1 MLKGHP
7 KGLLVAFF
15 ANMGER
21 FGFYTMMA
29 CLVFYLQAKF
39 DMSAS
44 SAGEVY
50 SWFYFGI
57 YGAALIGGL
66 IADGTRNYKGTIMF
80 GILTMLGGY
89 VIMSYPIQGNSA
101 FIITMAG
108 LSVIALGNGL
118 FKGNLQ
124 AIVGQM
130 YDDPKYEKLRDSA
143 FSVFYMGINMGALV
157 APFAANGIR
166 NWYLRSQ
173 GLAYNANLQSY
184 AAKFNIGELPIIN
197 TLDYTGADTIAPA
210 GQALEGF
217 AMLSH
222 DMMGTDFTSLTT
234 FVKQY
239 LESFAT
245 GYNYA
250 FGIAAGSMVISLV
263 VFAIFKRMLPDKKKE
278 AVAEDSNTSK
288 EKAAVKKGA
297 STIFKIIVSLGMM
310 AGTAVLFQFLFDKF
324 SLGMAI
330 GLFFAFVS
338 WIYMSSTK
346 EERPRLNALLLVFM
360 VVIFFWMSFHQNGLT
375 LSMFARDYTMAAVP
389 PITNMFFTLPSL
401 LCIFA
406 FILGLVQVIKKR
418 NKIRNKF
425 IGLAAMAVGGGL
437 GYYLFS
443 NFDAENPIE
452 PEIFQSFNP
461 IFIVFLTPVVLYL
474 FAWLRKRNIE
484 PSTPRKIGIG
494 MILAGLGFVVMI
506 LGSMGLDSPNTLAGT
521 PSPDRIS
528 VYWLINTYLVLTIAE
543 LFLSPMGISFVSK
556 VSPSRFQGLMQGGW
570 LLATAVGNKL
580 LFVGSTLWEDID
592 LWQLWAIFVLCCL
605 VSAAFVFAI
614 MKRLE
619 RATK

>member
-29 CLVFYLQAKF
+29 CLVFYLQAKYN
-39 DMSAS
+39 MNATA
-44 SAGEVY
+44 AGDVY

-66 IADGTRNYKGTIMF
+66 IADGTRNYKGTILF
-80 GILTMLGGY
+80 GIVTMLGGY
-89 VIMSYPIQGNSA
+89 VFMTVPGLALPFTI
-101 FIITMAG
+101 AG

-166 NWYLRSQ
+166 NWYLKSQ
-173 GLAYNANLQSY
+173 GFAYNADLQSY
-184 AAKFNIGELPIIN
+184 AAKFNTGELPIIN
-197 TLDYTGADTIAPA
+197 TLEYTGADKIFVGESVP
-210 GQALEGF
+210 GF
-217 AMLSH
+217 AQRASE
-222 DMMGTDFTSLTT
+222 MMANANVSSLTE
-234 FVKQY
+234 FVKHY
-239 LESFAT
+239 LEAFAT

-250 FGIAAGSMVISLV
+250 FGIAAFSMVISMV
-263 VFAIFKRMLPDKKKE
+263 IFVFFKKMLPDKKSQIAE
-278 AVAEDSNTSK
+278 AE
-288 EKAAVKKGA
+288 AASGGGQNKTEAIGKSSLVK
-297 STIFKIIVSLGMM
+297 ILVSLGIM
-310 AGTAVLFQFLFDKF
+310 AGTAVVFHFLLDKF

-338 WIYMSSTK
+338 WIYLSSTK

-375 LSMFARDYTMAAVP
+375 LSMFARDYTANSVE
-389 PITNMFFTLPSL
+389 PITNMLFTLPSL

-406 FILGLVQVIKKR
+406 FILGLVQVVKR
-418 NKIRNKF
+418 NNKSTSRLF
-425 IGLAAMAVGGGL
+425 GAVAMIAGAGV
-437 GYYLFS
+437 GYYLYS
-443 NFDAENPIE
+443 RFDALNAIE

-461 IFIVFLTPVVLYL
+461 IFIVFLTPVILAL
-474 FAWLRKRNIE
+474 FTWLRNRNIE

-506 LGSMGLDSPNTLAGT
+506 FSSFGLDSPLTLAGT
-521 PSPDRIS
+521 PSPDRVS

-580 LFVGSTLWEDID
+580 LFVGSTLWEKIE
-592 LWQLWAIFVLCCL
+592 LWQLWAIFVMCCL
-605 VSAAFVFAI
+605 VSAAFVFSI

>member
-29 CLVFYLQAKF
+29 CLVFYLQAKYN
-39 DMSAS
+39 MTAS
-44 SAGEVY
+44 TAGDVY

-66 IADGTRNYKGTIMF
+66 IADGTRNYKGTIFF

-89 VIMSYPIQGNSA
+89 IIMTVPGLTLPFTI
-101 FIITMAG
+101 AG

-166 NWYLRSQ
+166 NWFLRSQ
-173 GLAYNANLQSY
+173 GFSYNADLQSY
-184 AAKFNIGELPIIN
+184 AAKFNIGELPLIHTI
-197 TLDYTGADTIAPA
+197 DYTGVGDIVSKN
-210 GQALEGF
+210 QQLDGF
-217 AMLSH
+217 ASLSAN
-222 DMMGTDFTSLTT
+222 MMGDSYSSLTL
-234 FVKQY
+234 FVKDY

-250 FGIAAGSMVISLV
+250 FGIAAGSMIISLV
-263 VFAIFKRMLPDKKKE
+263 IFSIFRRMLPDKSKE
-278 AVAEDSNTSK
+278 AHAAGTENASASAEKKD
-288 EKAAVKKGA
+288 AAAGNIA
-297 STIFKIIVSLGMM
+297 KILVSLGFM
-310 AGTAVLFQFLFDKF
+310 AATAVLFHFLLDKF

-375 LSMFARDYTMAAVP
+375 LSMFARDYTNDAVP
-389 PITNMFFTLPSL
+389 PVTNMLFTLPTL
-401 LCIFA
+401 LAIFA
-406 FILGLVQVIKKR
+406 VILGLVQVVKR
-418 NKIRNKF
+418 KNKGSNRIIGF
-425 IGLAAMAVGGGL
+425 IAIAAGIIA
-437 GYYLFS
+437 GYFLYSRFEG
-443 NFDAENPIE
+443 ENPIE

-461 IFIVFLTPVVLYL
+461 IFIVFLTPVILAL
-474 FAWLRKRNIE
+474 FSWLRKRNIE

-506 LGSMGLDSPNTLAGT
+506 LSSVDLPSPSSLAGA
-521 PSPDRIS
+521 PSPERVS

-580 LFVGSTLWEDID
+580 LFVGSSLWEQID
-592 LWQLWAIFVLCCL
+592 LWQLWVIFVLCCL
-605 VSAAFVFAI
+605 LSAAFVFSI

>member
-29 CLVFYLQAKF
+29 CLVFYLQAKYNMNAT
-39 DMSAS
+39 D
-44 SAGEVY
+44 AGEVY

-66 IADGTRNYKGTIMF
+66 IADGTRNYKGTIFF

-89 VIMSYPIQGNSA
+89 IIMTVPGLPMLYTI
-101 FIITMAG
+101 AG

-130 YDDPKYEKLRDSA
+130 YDHPKYEKLRDSA

-166 NWYLRSQ
+166 NWYLRTQ
-173 GLAYNANLQSY
+173 GFTYNADLQSY
-184 AAKFNIGELPIIN
+184 AAKFNIGELPLIN
-197 TLDYTGADTIAPA
+197 TIDYTGIGDIVSKN
-210 GQALEGF
+210 QQLDGF
-217 AMLSH
+217 APLAS
-222 DMMGTDFTSLTT
+222 DMMGTHINSLTL
-234 FVKQY
+234 FVKDY
-239 LESFAT
+239 LDAFAT

-250 FGIAAGSMVISLV
+250 FGIAAGSMIISLV
-263 VFAIFKRMLPDKKKE
+263 IFSIFRRMLPDKKKE
-278 AVAEDSNTSK
+278 AQATEELGQEIRETSK
-288 EKAAVKKGA
+288 AGAGNIVK
-297 STIFKIIVSLGMM
+297 ILVSLGFM
-310 AGTAVLFQFLFDKF
+310 AATAIIFHFLLDNF
-324 SLGMAI
+324 SLGMAV

-338 WIYMSSTK
+338 WIYLSSTK
-346 EERPRLNALLLVFM
+346 EERPRLNALLLVFL

-375 LSMFARDYTMAAVP
+375 LSMFARDYTNDAVP
-389 PITNMFFTLPSL
+389 PVTNLFFTLPTL

-406 FILGLVQVIKKR
+406 FILGLVQLVKR
-418 NKIRNKF
+418 SNKASNRLYGI
-425 IGLAAMAVGGGL
+425 LAMAAGVVV
-437 GYYLFS
+437 GYYLYSRFEGS
-443 NFDAENPIE
+443 NPIE

-461 IFIVFLTPVVLYL
+461 IFIVFLTPVILAL
-474 FAWLRKRNIE
+474 FSWLRKRNIE

-506 LGSMGLDSPNTLAGT
+506 LSSIDLPSPTSLAGA
-521 PSPDRIS
+521 PSPERVS
-528 VYWLINTYLVLTIAE
+528 VYWLISTYLVLTIAE

-580 LFVGSTLWEDID
+580 LFVGSTLWEKID
-592 LWQLWAIFVLCCL
+592 LWQLWVIFVACCL
-605 VSAAFVFAI
+605 LSAAFVFSI

>member
-1 MLKGHP
+1 MTVP
-7 KGLLVAFF
+7 GLTLPF
-15 ANMGER
+15 
-21 FGFYTMMA
+21 
-29 CLVFYLQAKF
+29 
-39 DMSAS
+39 
-44 SAGEVY
+44 
-50 SWFYFGI
+50 
-57 YGAALIGGL
+57 
-66 IADGTRNYKGTIMF
+66 TI
-80 GILTMLGGY
+80 
-89 VIMSYPIQGNSA
+89 
-101 FIITMAG
+101 AG

-130 YDDPKYEKLRDSA
+130 YDDPKYDKLRDSA

-173 GLAYNANLQSY
+173 GFLYNSDLQSY
-184 AAKFNIGELPIIN
+184 AAKFNVGELPLIQ
-197 TLDYTGADTIAPA
+197 TLDFTGADKIAA
-210 GQALEGF
+210 GEGF
-217 AMLSH
+217 PGFAQRASE
-222 DMMGTDFTSLTT
+222 MMATADFTSLTG
-234 FVKQY
+234 FVQKY
-239 LESFAT
+239 LEAFAT

-250 FGIAAGSMVISLV
+250 FGIAAASMIISFV
-263 VFAIFKRMLPDKKKE
+263 VFVIFKKMLPDKGAEAKE
-278 AVAEDSNTSK
+278 AAAADNGAKQKDLSK
-288 EKAAVKKGA
+288 SGSKGL
-297 STIFKIIVSLGMM
+297 IKVVVSLGIMTV
-310 AGTAVLFQFLFDKF
+310 TAVIFHFLLDSF

-338 WIYMSSTK
+338 WIYLGSTK
-346 EERPRLNALLLVFM
+346 EERPRLNALFLVFI

-375 LSMFARDYTMAAVP
+375 LSMFARDYTANMVP
-389 PITNMFFTLPSL
+389 PETNMLFTLPSL

-406 FILGLVQVIKKR
+406 FVLGLVQVLKR
-418 NKIRNKF
+418 KNKSSNRL
-425 IGLAAMAVGGGL
+425 IGFAAIAAGL
-437 GYYLFS
+437 GVGYYLYSGFES
-443 NFDAENPIE
+443 LNGIE

-461 IFIVFLTPVVLYL
+461 IFIVFLTPVILAL
-474 FAWLRKRNIE
+474 FTWLRNRKIE

-506 LGSMGLDSPNTLAGT
+506 FSSFGLESPSSLAGT

-580 LFVGSTLWEDID
+580 LFVGSTLWEKIE
-592 LWQLWAIFVLCCL
+592 LWQLWMIFVLCCV
-605 VSAAFVFAI
+605 VSAAFVFSI

>member
-29 CLVFYLQAKF
+29 CLVFYLQAKYN
-39 DMSAS
+39 MSAS
-44 SAGEVY
+44 TAGDVY

-66 IADGTRNYKGTIMF
+66 IADGTRNYKGTIFF

-89 VIMSYPIQGNSA
+89 IIMTVPGLTLPVTI
-101 FIITMAG
+101 AG

-173 GLAYNANLQSY
+173 GFSYNADLQSY
-184 AAKFNIGELPIIN
+184 AAKFNIGELPLIHTI
-197 TLDYTGADTIAPA
+197 DYTGIGNIVSEA
-210 GQALEGF
+210 QQLEGF
-217 AMLSH
+217 AALSSN
-222 DMMGTDFTSLTT
+222 MMGANFDSLTL
-234 FVKQY
+234 FVRQY

-250 FGIAAGSMVISLV
+250 FGIAAGSMIISLV
-263 VFAIFKRMLPDKKKE
+263 IFSIFRNMLPDKTKE
-278 AVAEDSNTSK
+278 AHADTAGAS
-288 EKAAVKKGA
+288 AGGGPAVKIGA
-297 STIFKIIVSLGMM
+297 GNLAKIFVSLGFM
-310 AGTAVLFQFLFDKF
+310 AATAILFHFLFDKF

-338 WIYMSSTK
+338 WIYMSSTR

-375 LSMFARDYTMAAVP
+375 LSMFARDYTNDAVP
-389 PITNMFFTLPSL
+389 PVTNMLFTLPSL

-406 FILGLVQVIKKR
+406 FILGLVQVLKR
-418 NKIRNKF
+418 NNKSRNRL
-425 IGLAAMAVGGGL
+425 IGIGAMAAGAGV

-443 NFDAENPIE
+443 NFDSQNPIE

-461 IFIVFLTPVVLYL
+461 IFIVFLTPVILAL
-474 FAWLRKRNIE
+474 FSWLRKRNIE

-506 LGSMGLDSPNTLAGT
+506 LSSVDLPSPSSLAGA
-521 PSPDRIS
+521 PSPERVS

-580 LFVGSTLWEDID
+580 LFVGSTLWETTD
-592 LWQLWAIFVLCCL
+592 LWQLWAIFVICCL
-605 VSAAFVFAI
+605 LSAAFVFAI

>member
-39 DMSAS
+39 NMTAS
-44 SAGEVY
+44 SAGDVY

-66 IADGTRNYKGTIMF
+66 IADGTRNYKGTIFF

-89 VIMSYPIQGNSA
+89 IIMTVPGLTLPVTI
-101 FIITMAG
+101 AG

-166 NWYLRSQ
+166 NWYLNSQ
-173 GLAYNANLQSY
+173 AFSYNANLQSY
-184 AAKFNIGELPIIN
+184 AAKFNVGELPVIN
-197 TLDYTGADTIAPA
+197 TLDYTGIGKIVTENQQLD
-210 GQALEGF
+210 GF
-217 AMLSH
+217 ARLAG
-222 DMMGTDFTSLTT
+222 DMMGTNFSSLTT
-234 FVKQY
+234 FVTEY
-239 LESFAT
+239 LEAFAT

-250 FGIAAGSMVISLV
+250 FGIAAVSMVISMV
-263 VFAIFKRMLPDKKKE
+263 VFMIWRKMLPDKSKE
-278 AVAEDSNTSK
+278 AHEGTAEATENKKSGSK
-288 EKAAVKKGA
+288 VGA
-297 STIFKIIVSLGMM
+297 GNMAKILVSLGFM
-310 AGTAVLFQFLFDKF
+310 AATAVVFHFLLDKF
-324 SLGMAI
+324 SLGMAV

-338 WIYMSSTK
+338 WIYMSSTR

-375 LSMFARDYTMAAVP
+375 LSMFARDYTNDAVP
-389 PITNMFFTLPSL
+389 PVTNMLFTLPTL
-401 LCIFA
+401 LTIFA
-406 FILGLVQVIKKR
+406 FILGLVQVLKR
-418 NKIRNKF
+418 KNKGSNRL
-425 IGLAAMAVGGGL
+425 IGFAAMAAGAGV
-437 GYYLFS
+437 GYYLFTR
-443 NFDAENPIE
+443 FDAQNPIE

-461 IFIVFLTPVVLYL
+461 IFIVFLTPVILAL
-474 FAWLRKRNIE
+474 FSWLRKRNIE

-506 LGSMGLDSPNTLAGT
+506 LSSVDLQSPSSLAGA
-521 PSPDRIS
+521 PSPERVS

-580 LFVGSTLWEDID
+580 LFVGSTLWEQID
-592 LWQLWAIFVLCCL
+592 LWQLWLIFVACCL
-605 VSAAFVFAI
+605 LSAAFVFAI

>member
-66 IADGTRNYKGTIMF
+66 IADGTRNYKGTILF
-80 GILTMLGGY
+80 GIVTMLGGY
-89 VIMSYPIQGNSA
+89 IIMSYPIQGNSA
-101 FIITMAG
+101 LLITIAG

-173 GLAYNANLQSY
+173 GLSYNADLQSY

-197 TLDYTGADTIAPA
+197 TLDYTGAEAIAPK
-210 GQALEGF
+210 GQELDGF
-217 AMLSH
+217 AVLTKN
-222 DMMGTDFTSLTT
+222 MMGVDFTSLTG
-234 FVKQY
+234 FVKDY
-239 LESFAT
+239 LEAFAT

-250 FGIAAGSMVISLV
+250 FGIAAGAMVISLV
-263 VFAIFKRMLPDKKKE
+263 VFTLFKKMLPDRGKEAKEAAKTEKKE
-278 AVAEDSNTSK
+278 PIAKV
-288 EKAAVKKGA
+288 GA
-297 STIFKIIVSLGMM
+297 GTLIKVLVSLGMM
-310 AGTAVLFQFLFDKF
+310 AATAVLFHFVFDKF
-324 SLGMAI
+324 SLGMAV

-375 LSMFARDYTMAAVP
+375 LSMFARDYTADMVP
-389 PITNMFFTLPSL
+389 PFTNMFFTLPSL

-406 FILGLVQVIKKR
+406 FILGLVQVIKKD
-418 NKIRNKF
+418 NKSKNKL

-437 GYYLFS
+437 GFYLYS
-443 NFDAENPIE
+443 NFDSLNAIE

-461 IFIVFLTPVVLYL
+461 IFIVFLTPVILYL
-474 FAWLRKRNIE
+474 FSWLRKRNME

-494 MILAGLGFVVMI
+494 MILAALGFVVMI
-506 LGSMGLDSPNTLAGT
+506 VGSMGLESPLSLAGT
-521 PSPDRIS
+521 PSPDRVS

-580 LFVGSTLWEDID
+580 LFVGSDLWEKID

-605 VSAAFVFAI
+605 LSAAFVFLI

>member
-1 MLKGHP
+1 MFKGHP
-7 KGLLVAFF
+7 KGLVVAFF

-29 CLVFYLQAKF
+29 CLVFYLQAKYN
-39 DMSAS
+39 MNATV
-44 SAGEVY
+44 AGDIY

-66 IADGTRNYKGTIMF
+66 IADGTRNYKGTIFF

-89 VIMSYPIQGNSA
+89 VVMTVPGLSLPFTI
-101 FIITMAG
+101 FG

-130 YDDPKYEKLRDSA
+130 YDDPKYDKLRDSA
-143 FSVFYMGINMGALV
+143 FSVFYMGINMGALI

-173 GLAYNANLQSY
+173 GFAYNADLQSY
-184 AAKFNIGELPIIN
+184 AAKFNLGELPLIN
-197 TLDYTGADTIAPA
+197 TFDYTGASTIVS
-210 GQALEGF
+210 GEGHLGF
-217 AMLSH
+217 AERATEMMASSNLS
-222 DMMGTDFTSLTT
+222 SLTGY
-234 FVKQY
+234 VREY
-239 LESFAT
+239 LDAFAT

-250 FGIAAGSMVISLV
+250 FGIAAVSMVISFV
-263 VFAIFKRMLPDKKKE
+263 VFILFKKMLPDPKKQEKT
-278 AVAEDSNTSK
+278 VAEIKTDALQPAGFSTPI
-288 EKAAVKKGA
+288 KAL
-297 STIFKIIVSLGMM
+297 VSLGAM
-310 AGTAVLFQFLFDKF
+310 AATAVLFYFLFDKF
-324 SLGMAI
+324 SLGMAV

-375 LSMFARDYTMAAVP
+375 LSMFARDYTANKVGPGTYM
-389 PITNMFFTLPSL
+389 IFFLPTL

-406 FILGLVQVIKKR
+406 IILGLTQLIKKVNSSKNR
-418 NKIRNKF
+418 LFGGIAMLAG
-425 IGLAAMAVGGGL
+425 IGV

-443 NFDAENPIE
+443 RFDPLNSIE

-461 IFIVFLTPVVLYL
+461 IFIVFLTPVIIAL

-506 LGSMGLDSPNTLAGT
+506 FSSFGLESPMSLAGT
-521 PSPDRIS
+521 PSPERVQ

-580 LFVGSTLWEDID
+580 LFVGSTLWEKID
-592 LWQLWAIFVLCCL
+592 LWQLWALFVVCCL
-605 VSAAFVFAI
+605 LSAAFVFSI

-619 RATK
+619 NATK